1 MIKSQ
6 TIVFPDDTIELMK
19 NDSLSSRQYLMRLTG
34 WNNYY
39 DLRLSDQELKQL
51 SDTILSFIG
60 EKHDNQS

>member
-6 TIVFPDDTIELMK
+6 TIILPDDTIELMR

-39 DLRLSDQELKQL
+39 DLRMSNEELRQL
-51 SDTILSFIG
+51 CDTILSFIG
-60 EKHDNQS
+60 EKNDHKP

>member
-19 NDSLSSRQYLMRLTG
+19 NDALSSRQYLLRLTG

-39 DLRLSDQELKQL
+39 DFRSSEKDLRDLAN
-51 SDTILSFIG
+51 TILSFIG
-60 EKHDNQS
+60 EQNEPN